1 MFLIRTHEE
10 MSDVSAILEGN
21 EVHALLE
28 AHLDRLAEY
37 DGFDLEDL
45 AMIAIVAPGDT
56 LDSIEFDL
64 GRSLIDSAET
74 FIQPPEIIQRHT
86 DWFEVAFILSD
97 DGFGLVLFVPI
108 NSNTDAKLMA
118 ATEAAYAEATQAP

>member
-1 MFLIRTHEE
+1 

-21 EVHALLE
+21 EIHTLLE

-45 AMIAIVAPGDT
+45 AMFAIVMPGDA
-56 LDSIEFDL
+56 LDGIEDDL
-64 GRSLIDSAET
+64 GRSLIDSAGT
-74 FIQPPEIIQRHT
+74 FIQPPEIIHRHAG
-86 DWFEVAFILSD
+86 WFEVAFILSD

-108 NSNTDAKLMA
+108 DSNTDVKLMA
-118 ATEAAYAEATQAP
+118 ATETAFAEATPIH

>member
-1 MFLIRTHEE
+1 